1 MLLNEIFTEEAIT
14 HMSTPTDD
22 PERIEVELYCR
33 AATTTAAAVDR
44 YHTELSRLETG
55 DVVDDVELV
64 TWPSR
69 VELSAG
75 AESRVAEAYDRF
87 AEWADDA
94 GLRLAPAFDV
104 ESYESEF
111 TGERGTALVTPIA
124 AIATHVDGDLA
135 AVYPHV
141 DDGEIVDVE
150 DGIEHLR
157 TAGGSAP
164 DGGDTSV
171 ATGTRN

>member
-1 MLLNEIFTEEAIT
+1 
-14 HMSTPTDD
+14 MSPPTDD
-22 PERIEVELYCR
+22 PEPIEVELYCR
-33 AATTTAAAVDR
+33 ASTTTAAAIDR
-44 YHTELSRLETG
+44 YHTELSGLETA
-55 DVVDDVELV
+55 DVVDDVEVV

-87 AEWADDA
+87 AEWADEA

-111 TGERGTALVTPIA
+111 TGETGTALVTPIA
-124 AIATHVDGDLA
+124 AVATYVDGDLA

-141 DDGEIVDVE
+141 EDGEIVDVE
-150 DGIEHLR
+150 DGIERLQSE
-157 TAGGSAP
+157 GGAAP
-164 DGGDTSV
+164 DGGIASAARSTH
-171 ATGTRN
+171 N